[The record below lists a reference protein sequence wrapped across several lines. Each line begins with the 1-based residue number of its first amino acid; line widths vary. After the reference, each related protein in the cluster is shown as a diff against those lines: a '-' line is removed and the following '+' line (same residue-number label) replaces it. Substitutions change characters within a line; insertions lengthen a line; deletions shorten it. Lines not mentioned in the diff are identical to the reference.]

1 MAASTIV
8 SVSAF
13 GFADTVSINGVC
25 FQPNSSLPAV
35 IIEDR
40 QNSLFLYGAAA
51 LKERTGL
58 GLSDQESAGARMPVS
73 FLWQQLKSSDNLG
86 VKQLAAHRIAKYVVK
101 LVCECYP
108 QYLLQ
113 QASVAADSA
122 PSVAFSNTGANRL
135 PLINKA
141 FLKANCRLVLCIPDN
156 FDEVEQQCL
165 LNAFSGFELRLLW
178 RSIACLL
185 GFFNGVAAAP
195 QKIANTQAPTAAK
208 LPLTAAAPS
217 GLSKVVSNNQ
227 DVAAGILASSALELL
242 PADITSLA
250 LMRQVYVLY
259 LGPDSIDLSLY
270 ELKLHSDQQYVI
282 PVRLKPIYDD
292 CALPQGLSLWQYAL
306 SAAAFALNKLPLTLK
321 QQHDTRVRQQLLLQL
336 VFKYP
341 EMWLQ
346 QSPLGTVQV
355 LRVPEAQGDN
365 YAWLYTQQ
373 SLLTPN
379 DSIKLTVDSNALTAF
394 THAYEL
400 KVDESLAA
408 YAPAVA
414 QPHFSRFSK
423 EVPATFMECLLQ
435 EVLKR
440 HQQHTP
446 VLVTGPQ
453 LNHHA
458 FFKLLQQR
466 LQAANI
472 DVTVVPWTD
481 LSLGGVVFQQ
491 RLDYNDPELY
501 PTYLDRLRKLSMVIT
516 NSDATDYREKVL
528 IDDQQEI
535 SPQYEFNTTQL
546 LTIQAGS
553 NCIGLYVSH
562 DPNFN
567 DESIAKATTVSFKD
581 QGISVQSAEIPFRS
595 GKTAPQNEPV
605 EITVRQKALSG
616 YTKIIIRP
624 LGPSEVL
631 PPRGEIQDFDPQKK
645 VDFTGLLPVLSRAYP
660 PLARPKHLAGRR
672 RINKLTRNNTLFST
686 KKSASTNSL
695 VYYDQQFASYAYSKQ
710 VAKRLETDLIT
721 HGAVLRF
728 ALNSN
733 NFKRLND
740 ELKNCLP
747 LPMYRPFGQE
757 RFNQIAA
764 IISKAV
770 DRALNGTGF
779 KSDVNNLLGK
789 ECDFVP
795 DRAQEVGMCCT
806 HLLHYYNQYGIFNT
820 AIISRVITLVEN
832 HPQCFTPS
840 SPQFCLSHD
849 LALALSNSSYDL
861 IQKVIAELQQV
872 AVFLQKQRLTGKNML
887 SYALMSLL
895 YALLYRKK
903 DPTFLNDEASLQK
916 WDEVLNSVLKHYRSL
931 LSLMRSGKYRDYVDL
946 LVSKSF
952 MDNVDSFIASK
963 LEPLIK
969 DVIKYLHKE
978 GSNPNIMAELGQLED
993 ENEGESE
1000 VEY

>member
-86 VKQLAAHRIAKYVVK
+86 VKQHAAHRIAKYVVK

-113 QASVAADSA
+113 QSSVAAEPEPALAASTTSA
-122 PSVAFSNTGANRL
+122 NHQ

-185 GFFNGVAAAP
+185 GFFNGVVAAT
-195 QKIANTQAPTAAK
+195 QNVDNT
-208 LPLTAAAPS
+208 
-217 GLSKVVSNNQ
+217 Q
-227 DVAAGILASSALELL
+227 DVAADTLAPTASASLPVGTSS
-242 PADITSLA
+242 SGLA
-250 LMRQVYVLY
+250 RQVYVLY
-259 LGPDSIDLSLY
+259 LGPESIDLSLY

-282 PVRLKPIYDD
+282 PVRLKPVYDD

-306 SAAAFALNKLPLTLK
+306 SAASFALNKLPLTLK
-321 QQHDTRVRQQLLLQL
+321 QQRDTHVRQQLLLQL

-365 YAWLYTQQ
+365 YAWLYTNQ

-379 DSIKLTVDSNALTAF
+379 DSIKLTVDSNALIAF

-400 KVDESLAA
+400 KVDEALAA
-408 YAPAVA
+408 SAPAVA
-414 QPHFSRFSK
+414 QPHFSRFSRD
-423 EVPATFMECLLQ
+423 VPATFMERLLQ

-440 HQQHTP
+440 HQQHAP

-453 LNHHA
+453 LNNHA

-481 LSLGGVVFQQ
+481 LSVGGVVFQQ

-516 NSDATDYREKVL
+516 NSDATDYLEKVL

-535 SPQYEFNTTQL
+535 SPQYEFNTTQR

-595 GKTAPQNEPV
+595 GKTAPQDEPV

-631 PPRGEIQDFDPQKK
+631 LPRGEIQDFDPQKK

-660 PLARPKHLAGRR
+660 PLARPQHL
-672 RINKLTRNNTLFST
+672 ISNKRSIRNGLTRKNTLFST
-686 KKSASTNSL
+686 ITRNSADGL
-695 VYYDQQFASYAYSKQ
+695 VYYDQQFASDAYAKQ
-710 VAKRLETDLIT
+710 VAERLERDLIT
-721 HGAVLRF
+721 NGAILRI
-728 ALNSN
+728 ALNVS
-733 NFKRLND
+733 NFKRINEALND
-740 ELKNCLP
+740 CLP
-747 LPMYRPFGQE
+747 LPLYRPFGQE
-757 RFNQIAA
+757 RFNQIAL
-764 IISKAV
+764 IISQAV
-770 DRALNGTGF
+770 DQALNGKGSKGDLNTLI
-779 KSDVNNLLGK
+779 VK
-789 ECDFVP
+789 ECDFAP
-795 DRAQEVGMCCT
+795 DRVQEVGRCCT
-806 HLLHYYNQYGIFNT
+806 HLLRYYGQYGLFNNQISKG
-820 AIISRVITLVEN
+820 IISLVEN
-832 HPQCFTPS
+832 HPQCFSPS
-840 SPQFCLSHD
+840 SPHFCLSHD
-849 LALALSNSSYDL
+849 LAQAVSDSSYGL
-861 IQKVIAELQQV
+861 IQTVTAKLQQV
-872 AVFLQKQRLTGKNML
+872 AEFLQTQRVTGQQLLGN
-887 SYALMSLL
+887 ALICLMYS
-895 YALLYRKK
+895 LLYRKK
-903 DPTFLNDEASLQK
+903 DPSFLTDEWSLQQ
-916 WDEVLNSVLKHYRSL
+916 WDDALNSVLQHYRYL
-931 LSLMRSGKYRDYVDL
+931 LSLMRSDKYRDYVIQP
-946 LVSKSF
+946 VSLSF
-952 MDNVDSFIASK
+952 MYKVDRLITHK

-993 ENEGESE
+993 ED
-1000 VEY
+1000 